1 MEIKRGFLGIY
12 LLITIAFG
20 ILGLVDVVMFLL
32 KYQPKVYSFIAAVL
46 SVGFFILSAVAL
58 FVFWH
63 HRVRKIVYVLPLYQV
78 ISYILF
84 SIAGI
89 YLFERPQEMTIL
101 LFAAFQ
107 IVVSIFEIGFSVYL
121 LRKMAATGQ

>member
-1 MEIKRGFLGIY
+1 MEIKKGFLGIY

-20 ILGLVDVVMFLL
+20 ILGLIDVVMFLL
-32 KYQPKVYSFIAAVL
+32 KYQPTVYSFITAVL
-46 SVGFFILSAVAL
+46 SLSFFILSAVAL

-63 HRVRKIVYVLPLYQV
+63 HRVRKIVYVLPIYQV
-78 ISYILF
+78 MGYILF

-89 YLFERPQEMTIL
+89 YLFDNPQEMTIL

-107 IVVSIFEIGFSVYL
+107 IVASIFEIGFSMYL
-121 LRKMAATGQ
+121 LRKMATTEQ